1 MIGQDGEVSMRD
13 QLLRETNEDDDLHKQ
28 MAELDDIFPIEMENL
43 KISNEEADDNR
54 IRRFPVA
61 GDIIKD

>member
-1 MIGQDGEVSMRD
+1 MRD

-28 MAELDDIFPIEMENL
+28 MTELDDIFPIEMENL
-43 KISNEEADDNR
+43 KISKEEADDDQ

>member
-1 MIGQDGEVSMRD
+1 MRD

-43 KISNEEADDNR
+43 KISNEEADDDQ